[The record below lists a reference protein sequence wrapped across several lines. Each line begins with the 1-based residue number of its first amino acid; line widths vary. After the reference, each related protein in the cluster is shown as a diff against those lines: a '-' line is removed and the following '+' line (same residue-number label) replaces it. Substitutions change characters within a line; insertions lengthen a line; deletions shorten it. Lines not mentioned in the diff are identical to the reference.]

1 MLLLH
6 SFCYYCTLF
15 WYYCT
20 LFGIIAHFFAIIAHF
35 FAIIAHFF
43 AIIQHFI
50 AIIAHFFAIIALFLL
65 LLPTFLLLLHTFLLL
80 LHGLFSGCQPK
91 FYTNVHACIEVSIKK
106 RIRYSMRAR
115 ALTYKRSTPRIQCE
129 ALYIA
134 FQNISLC
141 LTIVLDCND

>member
-1 MLLLH
+1 MCYFDIFVLLLH

-15 WYYCT
+15 CYYSTLYCYYCT
-20 LFGIIAHFFAIIAHF
+20 LFCYYCTVF
-35 FAIIAHFF
+35 
-43 AIIQHFI
+43 

-115 ALTYKRSTPRIQCE
+115 ALTYKRSSPRIQCE
-129 ALYIA
+129 VLYIA